1 MVGIMTILRF
11 GYVGALVMALAFGGA
26 AMAQDTDEQA
36 VPDPG
41 NGDQME
47 MMDGQGAGDAMMDAQ
62 GMEDEPLDPASP
74 EADAMN
80 GMNGMDGVN
89 EQEMGEPAGEAM
101 QEETGPADMIS
112 DSSERALVEDELVGM
127 TCEQL
132 WIARNEI
139 FDRNGYCFR
148 SERGQAYFD
157 NADCTSDSQDI
168 LSELEWQNVDLIR
181 QVEAEKQCN

>member
-1 MVGIMTILRF
+1 MTISRF
-11 GYVGALVMALAFGGA
+11 AYVGALALALAFGGA
-26 AMAQDTDEQA
+26 AMAQDADEQA
-36 VPDPG
+36 VPDRG

-47 MMDGQGAGDAMMDAQ
+47 MMDGEGAGGDMDDAAGMDEPMMDEQDAV
-62 GMEDEPLDPASP
+62 DPASP
-74 EADAMN
+74 EA
-80 GMNGMDGVN
+80 GGMDDGMTD
-89 EQEMGEPAGEAM
+89 EQEMGEPSGETM

-112 DSSERALVEDELVGM
+112 DSSERALVEEELVDM

-157 NADCTSDSQDI
+157 NSDCTSDSQDI
-168 LSELEWQNVDLIR
+168 LSELEWQNVELI
-181 QVEAEKQCN
+181 QSVEAQKQCN

>member
-1 MVGIMTILRF
+1 MTISRF
-11 GYVGALVMALAFGGA
+11 GHVGALVVALAFGGA
-26 AMAQDTDEQA
+26 AVAQETDEQA
-36 VPDPG
+36 MPD

-47 MMDGQGAGDAMMDAQ
+47 TMDGHGTGNAMTDEQATDA
-62 GMEDEPLDPASP
+62 PLDPASP
-74 EADAMN
+74 EAE
-80 GMNGMDGVN
+80 GMDESMTE
-89 EQEMGEPAGEAM
+89 EQDMAEPEAEAA
-101 QEETGPADMIS
+101 QEETGPAEMIS

-127 TCEQL
+127 TCDQL

-168 LSELEWQNVDLIR
+168 LSELEWQNVDLIK
-181 QVEAEKQCN
+181 QVESEKQCG